1 MKFYKSRFA
10 KVGIAIAWATAIGCA
25 QAYSEGSYYDDGT
38 TAASQNSTVVT
49 ERRVA
54 TVASES
60 QANMVL
66 SQISSRLDGHSAVS
80 TDNSVSLLP
89 QSGGNAGSMYHRG
102 SIWMRAGY
110 DNMKEDNTTRFGG
123 WNANLW
129 SLALGYDYKFNDK
142 VLAGLALTYSNLN
155 GSTKFNNGSI
165 RDNAYGLVPYVAFLV
180 TPSFDI
186 DLMGGYSRV
195 NKSRDRSVP
204 NLPTGPDDL
213 SGPKATSKP
222 KSDRYFGALFG
233 NYKHHVNRWNLL
245 VRLGYLYVT
254 DRQKSFTE
262 TGGNRSSVTGGR
274 ITDRQV
280 AGFST
285 NVNRI
290 SHRLQAGYQAP
301 NMVEPYIF
309 LTYAHD
315 FGATKMKVTDTFTD
329 TLGNV
334 DSGYVSPNTRRSN
347 HTYGGGLGLNANIDT
362 CWKTTMEA
370 NYLQSKKFRNVG
382 GMLRIARTF

>member
-10 KVGIAIAWATAIGCA
+10 RLGIAIAWATAIGCA
-25 QAYSEGSYYDDGT
+25 QAYSEGTYYDNGT
-38 TAASQNSTVVT
+38 TAATQNSTVVT

-60 QANMVL
+60 QTSMVL
-66 SQISSRLDGHSAVS
+66 SQISSRLDGHSAPS
-80 TDNSVSLLP
+80 AGNSVSLLP
-89 QSGGNAGSMYHRG
+89 QSGGNAGGMYHRG

-129 SLALGYDYKFNDK
+129 SLALGYDYKFNEK

-155 GSTKFNNGSI
+155 GSTKFNNGNI
-165 RDNAYGLVPYVAFLV
+165 RDNAYGLMPYVAFLV
-180 TPSFDI
+180 TPSFDV

-195 NKSRDRSVP
+195 DKSRDRGLP
-204 NLPTGPDDL
+204 NLTTGPDDL
-213 SGPKATSKP
+213 SGPRVTSKP

-245 VRLGYLYVT
+245 VRLGYLYIT
-254 DRQKSFTE
+254 DHQKSFTE
-262 TGGNRSSVTGGR
+262 TNGNRNPATGI

-280 AGFST
+280 ASFNTS
-285 NVNRI
+285 VNRL
-290 SHRLQAGYQAP
+290 SHRLQAGYQAS
-301 NMVEPYIF
+301 NMVEPYLF
-309 LTYAHD
+309 LIYAHD
-315 FGATKMKVTDTFTD
+315 FGATKMKVADTFTD
-329 TLGNV
+329 TLGNT
-334 DSGYVSPNTRRSN
+334 DPSYVSPNTRRSN
-347 HTYGGGLGLNANIDT
+347 NTYGGGLGLNANIDT
-362 CWKTTMEA
+362 CWKTTLEA
-370 NYLQSKKFRNVG
+370 SYLQSKKFRNVG